1 MGLKTK
7 AYIYVVIAA
16 GGCVLAASLAN
27 WSSPDLLSWTIYLVL
42 AVLAS
47 VVKLRLP
54 GMDGTYSLG
63 FLFLLY
69 GVAHFSLPETLLA
82 GCAGAVA
89 GSLLNTKK
97 RANTLQLLFNT
108 ANVAISVGACFF
120 IARVCLASGLTQYLP
135 AVIAIVAC
143 AYFIINTA
151 LVSGVLSLLQ
161 GKRLAEVCNQ
171 WYVWS
176 LPYYLI
182 GVALVGLFPS
192 PGRSSVSGEA
202 WLVLLPLI
210 YLVHFF
216 LGLVEWHASSATV
229 GDQPNASLPRA
240 ARAFVMVVVAS
251 GVLLL
256 GVAIFQWHSPAPVRF
271 ISYLTLAV
279 IASTLKIRLPG
290 MRGTISP
297 SFVLVLMA
305 IAGMSFSEMTV
316 MATMVGV
323 VQVLWR
329 SARRP
334 MLAQVLFNPASQAL
348 SAGLAYVVCRIL
360 LAPWLGQSLVG
371 ELVVGTLVLY
381 GANSALLA
389 TVLAMVDRKP
399 LGAVWQLCYF
409 WSLPYYLVGAAVSG
423 VMMATWRMT
432 DWPHSLLVLPLMG
445 LVYISYRV
453 HLRQAVDR
461 IELAA

>member
-7 AYIYVVIAA
+7 VYLYVVIAA
-16 GGCVLAASLAN
+16 GALVLAASLAN
-27 WSSPDLLSWTIYLVL
+27 WSSPDLLSWSIYLAL

-97 RANTLQLLFNT
+97 RSSVVQLLFNT
-108 ANVAISVGACFF
+108 ANLAISVGACFF
-120 IARVCLASGLTQYLP
+120 IARVCLSSGVTQYLP

-143 AYFIINTA
+143 VYFLVNTA

-161 GKRLAEVCNQ
+161 GKRLSEVCNQ

-176 LPYYLI
+176 FPYYLI

-192 PGRSSVSGEA
+192 PGRAAPGEA

-216 LGLVEWHASSATV
+216 LGLVEWHASTAAV

-240 ARAFVMVVVAS
+240 ARAFVILVVAC

-256 GVAIFQWHSPAPVRF
+256 GMAAFQWHSPAPVRF
-271 ISYLTLAV
+271 VIYLTLAV
-279 IASTLKIRLPG
+279 VASTLKVRLPG

-297 SFVLVLMA
+297 GFVLVLTA
-305 IAGMSFSEMTV
+305 VVGMSFGEV
-316 MATMVGV
+316 IGMATVVGL

-334 MLAQVLFNPASQAL
+334 MLAQVLFNPASLAL
-348 SAGLAYVVCRIL
+348 SAGLAYGLCRIL
-360 LAPWLGQSLVG
+360 LAPWLGNSVVG

-381 GANSALLA
+381 GSNSLLLA

-409 WSLPYYLVGAAVSG
+409 WSLPYYLVGAAVAG
-423 VMMATWRMT
+423 VMMATWRMV
-432 DWPHSLLVLPLMG
+432 DWPPSLLVLPLMG

-453 HLRQAVDR
+453 HVRQAVDR
-461 IELAA
+461 IGQLPA